1 MGLLGAALKMPT
13 GTVAFYNEAK
23 GFGFITPDA
32 GGDDLLVIKKNLA
45 AIRKLKEGQRVDFII
60 EEGPEGVQAVEVI
73 TI

>member
-1 MGLLGAALKMPT
+1 MPT
-13 GTVAFYNEAK
+13 GTVAFYNEEK

-32 GGDDLLVIKKNLA
+32 GGDDLIVKRRHLA
-45 AIRKLKEGQRVDFII
+45 AIKRLKEGQRVDFIV